1 MNRKGHLTSLCL
13 GLGLTALALLLYLE
27 QPRFLALME
36 QKAGDAL
43 FWARGPAPMASGQVV
58 LVEVGE
64 RSLHAL
70 GRWPWP
76 RQRVAELI
84 EALAR
89 RKARVIGLD
98 MGFFEPDQRL
108 EEEAVLAL
116 ARAALAGRPLSL
128 DQVRERFHPDH
139 LLAQA
144 LERHRDKVVLGY
156 YFHMNDENLAHVDRA
171 ELRRR
176 LRELQKFALPPTRYA
191 SPAAMERGPLTA
203 QAPESNQPIL
213 AQAALSAGFF
223 NVVPDD
229 DGVVRVMPLVMQC
242 GDRSFP
248 SLSLAVLAR
257 FRDQPL
263 APLRVEDFGLEE
275 IRLGALRVPV
285 DERGR
290 LRVNF
295 RGGQEAVP
303 RVEACDLLAGHT
315 PEELLA
321 GKAAIV
327 AVTATGVF
335 DMRTTPLA
343 SLEPGGGIQAQ
354 VLDNLLAGDFL
365 VRPAWAR
372 VFDLAAILALGLLAS
387 LCCGF
392 MPLVPGW
399 LLTLGAGGGYVL
411 MCYQAFLRGHPLGL
425 VYPLLGLVATGLGLT
440 VYRNLTE
447 VRDKRRLRSA
457 FQQYLNPAVIE
468 RALREPGGLKLG
480 GEKKV
485 LTVLASDIRGF
496 TGVSEK
502 LAPERL
508 AHLLNDYMDHMTDE
522 VLAQDGLLDKYIGDA
537 VMAVYGAPAP
547 QADHAARACRTAL
560 GMLRQAQ
567 ALSRRWQEQGLP
579 PLRMG
584 IGINSGPMVVGNM
597 GSRRRFDYTV
607 IGDNVNTAFR
617 VEGQCKVYG
626 VGVIACQPTRDLCQD
641 QFHFRVLDL
650 IQVKGR
656 QEPVAIYELVGP
668 REAGPEPGFIAQ
680 CHKAFQA
687 YLARD
692 FAGALALYQAV
703 LEERPQDQPAQVMAG
718 RCRRYLA
725 EPPPDDWS
733 GVEVKTEK

>member
-1 MNRKGHLTSLCL
+1 MNWKGHLTSLLL
-13 GLGLTALALLLYLE
+13 GLGLTALALCLYLV

-36 QKAGDAL
+36 LKAGDAL
-43 FWARGPAPMASGQVV
+43 FWARGPLPMASGQVV
-58 LVEVGE
+58 LVAVGE

-76 RQRVAELI
+76 RHKLAELI
-84 EALAR
+84 EALAGQGV
-89 RKARVIGLD
+89 KAMGLD

-108 EEEAVLAL
+108 EEEAVMAL
-116 ARAALAGRPLSL
+116 AKAALEGRPLSL
-128 DQVRERFHPDH
+128 DQVRQRFHPDH
-139 LLAQA
+139 LLAQT
-144 LERHRDKVVLGY
+144 LRRHREKVVLGY
-156 YFHMNDENLAHVDRA
+156 YFHMGGEDLAHVDQA
-171 ELRRR
+171 ELRHR
-176 LRELQKFALPPTRYA
+176 LRDLQKFALPPTRYA

-229 DGVVRVMPLVMQC
+229 DGVVRAMPLVMQC
-242 GDRSFP
+242 GDRYFP
-248 SLSLAVLAR
+248 GLGLAVLAR
-257 FRDQPL
+257 YLGEPL
-263 APLRVEDFGLEE
+263 RPARVEDFGLEE
-275 IRLGALRVPV
+275 VRLGALRVPV
-285 DERGR
+285 DERGQMR
-290 LRVNF
+290 INF
-295 RGGQEAVP
+295 RGGHEVIPQ
-303 RVEACDLLAGHT
+303 VEACDVLQGKVPA
-315 PEELLA
+315 ERLA
-321 GKAAIV
+321 GKAAIL

-335 DMRTTPLA
+335 DMRTTPFA

-365 VRPAWAR
+365 TRPAWAR
-372 VFDLAAILALGLLAS
+372 IFDLAAILALGLVAA
-387 LCCGF
+387 LCCGV

-399 LLTLGAGGGYVL
+399 LLTLGAGTGYVL
-411 MCYQAFLRGHPLGL
+411 GCYQLFVRGHPLGL

-496 TGVSEK
+496 TSISEK

-508 AHLLNDYMDHMTDE
+508 AHLLNDYMDQMTAE
-522 VLAQDGLLDKYIGDA
+522 VLEQDGLLDKYIGDA

-560 GMLRQAQ
+560 GMVRQAE
-567 ALSRRWQEQGLP
+567 ALSRQWQAEGLP
-579 PLRMG
+579 PLSIG

-597 GSRRRFDYTV
+597 GSHRRFDYTV

-626 VGVIACQPTRDLCQD
+626 VGIIVCQPTRDLCQD
-641 QFHFRVLDL
+641 QFQFRVLDL

-656 QEPVAIYELVGP
+656 REPVAIYELLGLQDQGP
-668 REAGPEPGFIAQ
+668 GPALAAQ
-680 CHKAFQA
+680 CQVAFQA

-692 FAGALALYQAV
+692 FARAETLYQAV
-703 LEERPQDQPAQVMAG
+703 LQDRPQDQPAQIMAA
-718 RCRRYLA
+718 RCRRYL
-725 EPPPDDWS
+725 EDPPPADWS